1 MSLISHEAMTA
12 PYDSTI
18 NIDIVVDIIIIIII
32 IIIKLKY
39 CYHQIKVTT
48 AITVHHI
55 NICVCTLI

>member
-48 AITVHHI
+48 AI
-55 NICVCTLI
+55 